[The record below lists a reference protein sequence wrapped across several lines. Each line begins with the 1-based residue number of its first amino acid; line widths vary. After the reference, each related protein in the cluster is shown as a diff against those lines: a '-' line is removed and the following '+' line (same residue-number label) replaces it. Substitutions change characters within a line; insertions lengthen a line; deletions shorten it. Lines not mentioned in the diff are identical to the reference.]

1 MGHGVAL
8 REVTCALQ
16 QFQSRSELAVDTCG
30 QSYFNVRVTSTKSFG
45 QLGAHVK
52 RVTLDKTIFVNSHR
66 TTTSG
71 YYFSSAAAMMEPDT
85 DLSFSACSSLDG
97 GSAVETPTKQ
107 TKLEPPDIDIDAKE
121 MRQMF
126 VKRWQRLGKG
136 WQKKF
141 LIGNC
146 LPKGVK
152 PQTAA
157 AQQLANQPWVFGA
170 KSGCGCLPCSKAN
183 TGSEWGLATAGLVPK
198 FRACFLQKHQ
208 ESKSHIDAVKMMLGI
223 GDYAPGAP
231 PLEEFESLLKKLQ
244 SGSSMR
250 SASKPIKSD
259 FG

>member
-1 MGHGVAL
+1 
-8 REVTCALQ
+8 
-16 QFQSRSELAVDTCG
+16 
-30 QSYFNVRVTSTKSFG
+30 
-45 QLGAHVK
+45 
-52 RVTLDKTIFVNSHR
+52 
-66 TTTSG
+66 
-71 YYFSSAAAMMEPDT
+71 MMEPET
-85 DLSFSACSSLDG
+85 DLSFSACSFHG

-107 TKLEPPDIDIDAKE
+107 TKSEPPDIIDQESAKE

-183 TGSEWGLATAGLVPK
+183 TGTEWGLAQAGLVPK
-198 FRACFLQKHQ
+198 FRACFWQKHQ

-223 GDYAPGAP
+223 GVEFPGAP

>member
-1 MGHGVAL
+1 
-8 REVTCALQ
+8 
-16 QFQSRSELAVDTCG
+16 
-30 QSYFNVRVTSTKSFG
+30 
-45 QLGAHVK
+45 
-52 RVTLDKTIFVNSHR
+52 
-66 TTTSG
+66 
-71 YYFSSAAAMMEPDT
+71 
-85 DLSFSACSSLDG
+85 
-97 GSAVETPTKQ
+97 
-107 TKLEPPDIDIDAKE
+107 
-121 MRQMF
+121 MF
-126 VKRWQRLGKG
+126 VKRWQGLGKG

-223 GDYAPGAP
+223 GVDVPGAP